1 LEIGTGSG
9 YTAAVMARLAKLVIT
24 VERFHRLADA
34 AKHRIASL
42 GIENVLVRI
51 ADGRKGQADDGPFDR
66 IVVWAAFESVPRDAA
81 DWLATNGVMIAPI
94 GPAEGQQKLARLT
107 KIGSRF
113 EREDIG
119 SVRLQPLADKV
130 AAVI

>member
-1 LEIGTGSG
+1 
-9 YTAAVMARLAKLVIT
+9 MAKLAKRVTT
-24 VERFHRLADA
+24 VDRFRRLADA
-34 AKHRIASL
+34 ARHRIESL
-42 GIENVLVRI
+42 GLDNVIVRR
-51 ADGRKGQADDGPFDR
+51 ADGRKGLADDGPFDR
-66 IVVWAAFESVPRDAA
+66 IIAWAAFDNVPRDAA
-81 DWLATNGVMIAPI
+81 DWLATNGVMIAPV

-119 SVRLQPLADKV
+119 EVRLQPLAEKV